1 MSLNMGNVLGLIFAN
16 MHDMLVKDLTQTRT
30 TGSVLFGGRYR
41 LIDFPLSNMVNS
53 GITKVGVITKSN
65 YQSLLDHIGSARE
78 WDMARKNGGLSILP
92 PFGNNN
98 VGLYRGRLEALNGAR
113 SFIKNAKQ
121 EYVVISD
128 CDIVTNM
135 DFRPII
141 EQHIKSGAEITVVAH
156 TDNYTADEIEN
167 STMLSVDEEGRV
179 RSATI
184 QMKNASG
191 YATLSMNMFV
201 MTKKYLIDLM
211 EDAEKTGKYSFE
223 TDILRDKVDKINIR
237 AYEYKNYFRRIY
249 SMQSY
254 FDANMDIINPENTVK
269 LFPANKPIYT
279 KVRDNAPA
287 KYGAES
293 EVKNSLIAD
302 GCVIEGSVE
311 NSVLFR
317 GVKVGRGAKI
327 RNAILMQNTVI
338 DENVSLDYVITDKS
352 VKIHN
357 DNVLKG
363 VKNYTMFL
371 GKSAEV

>member
-16 MHDMLVKDLTQTRT
+16 MHDMLVKDLTETRT

-98 VGLYRGRLEALNGAR
+98 IGLYRGRLEALNGAR
-113 SFIKNAKQ
+113 SFIKNARQ
-121 EYVVISD
+121 EYVVLSD

-135 DFRPII
+135 DFRPIV
-141 EQHIKSGAEITVVAH
+141 EQHIKSGADITVISH
-156 TDNYTADEIEN
+156 TDNYTKEEIQS
-167 STMLSVDEEGRV
+167 STMLSVDENNRVNSAGIHVKSVSGR
-179 RSATI
+179 
-184 QMKNASG
+184 
-191 YATLSMNMFV
+191 ATLSLNMFV
-201 MTKKYLIDLM
+201 MKKDYLIKLM

-223 TDILRDKVDKINIR
+223 TDVLRDQVNKINIH
-237 AYEYKNYFRRIY
+237 AYEYDNFFRRIY

-279 KVRDNAPA
+279 KVRDNAPT

-302 GCVIEGSVE
+302 GCIIEGSVE

-317 GVKVGRGAKI
+317 GVKVGKGAKI
-327 RNAILMQNTVI
+327 KDAILMQNTVV
-338 DENVSLDYVITDKS
+338 DENVSLDAVITDKN
-352 VKIHN
+352 VKVHN
-357 DNVLKG
+357 DIILKG
-363 VKNYTMFL
+363 DKKYPMFL
-371 GKSAEV
+371 GKSAEI